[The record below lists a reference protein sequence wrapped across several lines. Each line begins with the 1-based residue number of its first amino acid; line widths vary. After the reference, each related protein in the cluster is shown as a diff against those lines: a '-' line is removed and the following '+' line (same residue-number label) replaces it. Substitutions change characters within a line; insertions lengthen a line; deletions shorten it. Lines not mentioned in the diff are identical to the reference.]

1 MASFEQDLIIF
12 EDDRL
17 LLQYT
22 FTDLETNFNSSWGA
36 WWGAWSYDDWT
47 GARTGSTGGEPDLE
61 KITTGWT
68 GTSTVSG
75 STPTTTGGD
84 IQVVSGD
91 VIVRVFFDQDDFIET
106 TAGTLGTDVEY
117 YTELVVADDATEDRS
132 IVAATGKLFISSSMF
147 SVAGY
152 RP

>member
-22 FTDLETNFNSSWGA
+22 FTDLETTFNSSWGA

-47 GARTGSTGGEPDLE
+47 GLRTGSSGGQPDLE
-61 KITTGWT
+61 KITTGWS

-75 STPTTTGGD
+75 STPQQTGGD
-84 IQVVSGD
+84 ITIVNND
-91 VIVRVFFDQDDFIET
+91 VIIRVFFDQTDFEET
-106 TAGTLGTDVEY
+106 TAGTLATDTEY

>member
-22 FTDLETNFNSSWGA
+22 FTDLETTFNSSWGA

-47 GARTGSTGGEPDLE
+47 GNRTGSSGQPDLE
-61 KITTGWT
+61 KGTTGWS
-68 GTSTVSG
+68 GTSAVSS
-75 STPTTTGGD
+75 STPPSTGGD

-91 VIVRVFFDQDDFIET
+91 VIVRVFFDQTDFIET